1 MIDKKIIPN
10 LISFVISALVIVLFI
25 FLLPSILILVGV
37 LVILIIISALVFR
50 FLIYKGKI
58 KMNFVYRDEDFG
70 SEKDDA
76 EEIHE
81 MKDVTNSAKDNKR
94 KD

>member
-1 MIDKKIIPN
+1 MIDKKIITN
-10 LISFVISALVIVLFI
+10 LISFVISALFIVLFI

-37 LVILIIISALVFR
+37 LVILMIIVALVFR

-58 KMNFVYRDEDFG
+58 KMNFVYRNEDFG
-70 SEKDDA
+70 SRKNDV
-76 EEIHE
+76 EEIYE
-81 MKDVTNSAKDNKR
+81 MKDVTNSAKSGKI

>member
-1 MIDKKIIPN
+1 
-10 LISFVISALVIVLFI
+10 
-25 FLLPSILILVGV
+25 
-37 LVILIIISALVFR
+37 
-50 FLIYKGKI
+50 
-58 KMNFVYRDEDFG
+58 MNFVYRNEDFG
-70 SEKDDA
+70 SGKNDV